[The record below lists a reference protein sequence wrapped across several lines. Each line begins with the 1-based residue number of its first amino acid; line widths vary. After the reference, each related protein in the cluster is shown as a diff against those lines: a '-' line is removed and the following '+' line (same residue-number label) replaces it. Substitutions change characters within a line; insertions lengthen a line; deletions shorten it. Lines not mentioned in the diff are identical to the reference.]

1 MIQINSNNIYQFKI
15 TLCDTTPKIWR
26 RIQVPGNYNFY
37 KLHMAIQDAM
47 GWTDSHLHQFV
58 IFSPKTQQQ
67 EIIATQYDDAWES
80 EKDMLDEKKEKVE
93 QYFSLENKKAIYEYD
108 FGDDWIHDILLEKIL
123 PAEIGI
129 KYPLCI
135 AGERACPPEGCGGI
149 WSYQSLLEI
158 LKDKQ
163 LPEYDE
169 VLEWIGNDYNPEEFD
184 SAAVKFHS

>member
-15 TLCDTTPKIWR
+15 TLCDTP
-26 RIQVPGNYNFY
+26 P
-37 KLHMAIQDAM
+37 
-47 GWTDSHLHQFV
+47 
-58 IFSPKTQQQ
+58 
-67 EIIATQYDDAWES
+67 
-80 EKDMLDEKKEKVE
+80 VE